1 MTLGVFVV
9 LLATLAIIF
18 GAFRAGTSMCKP
30 DQQMSTSSRNTAIVV
45 IAVGMMF
52 LMCGILMTIAGSSNP
67 MNAVIAK

>member
-1 MTLGVFVV
+1 MSLGVVVV

-18 GAFRAGTSMCKP
+18 GAFRAGTSTCQT
-30 DQQMSTSSRNTAIVV
+30 DQQTSTASRNTALVV
-45 IAVGMMF
+45 IAVGTMF